1 MGLKTGNEWS
11 GNKRRRPNPL
21 KREKEKKEARR
32 GHGGF
37 WQVKFG
43 VDGLCC

>member
-11 GNKRRRPNPL
+11 GNKRRCP
-21 KREKEKKEARR
+21 KEKEKKEEARH

>member
-1 MGLKTGNEWS
+1 MPKS
-11 GNKRRRPNPL
+11 SK
-21 KREKEKKEARR
+21 KEKEKKEARH